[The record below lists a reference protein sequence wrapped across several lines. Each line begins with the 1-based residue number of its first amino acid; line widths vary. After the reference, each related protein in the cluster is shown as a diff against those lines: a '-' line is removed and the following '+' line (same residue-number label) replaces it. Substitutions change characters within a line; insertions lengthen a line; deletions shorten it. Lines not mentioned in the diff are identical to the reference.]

1 MELDFSSDLI
11 LMIAKLSFAAVGA
24 VLFLQ
29 SGIDK
34 ISDRKGNLDWLTGHF
49 SKSILN
55 GYVPILLG
63 ILTLLEILTGLLCAV
78 SVVGILAN
86 KALFTYPLAMA
97 SGMLSMICL
106 FTGQRLAKD
115 YAGAAS
121 LMPYFL
127 VFAFGLILSV
137 I

>member
-1 MELDFSSDLI
+1 MEIELSRDLI
-11 LMIAKLSFAAVGA
+11 LMISKIFFAAVGT

-29 SGIDK
+29 SGFDK
-34 ISDRKGNLDWLTGHF
+34 ISDRKGNLEWLTGHF

-55 GYVPILLG
+55 GYIPILLS
-63 ILTLLEILTGLLCAV
+63 IITFLEVISGFLCVIAIAGLLF
-78 SVVGILAN
+78 N
-86 KALFTYPLAMA
+86 KVIFTYPMAMMLCLA
-97 SGMLSMICL
+97 SLLCL

-127 VFAFGLILSV
+127 VFAFGLILSLV
-137 I
+137 